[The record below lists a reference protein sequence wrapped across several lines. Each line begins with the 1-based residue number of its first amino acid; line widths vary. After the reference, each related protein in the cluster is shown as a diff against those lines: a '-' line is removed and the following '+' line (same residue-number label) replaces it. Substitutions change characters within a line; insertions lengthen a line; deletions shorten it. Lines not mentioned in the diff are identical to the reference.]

1 MADNPATRFGTY
13 LRDAREARGISLRQ
27 IAAATRISFPVLDA
41 LERNDI
47 SRLPGGLFSRAFVR
61 AYAKEVG
68 LDPDRTV
75 EIFLAQFP
83 EAAGDAMAERAEAEA
98 FAEPNRRSLLTLGLI
113 GVGVLVVLAA
123 GWMAARHFMPRLHQA
138 TPVQVVEPVTGG
150 RQPPPPPVTAPH
162 DATATAQQGSAAAPP
177 METRAGD
184 PGAVVG
190 QPPTPAQASAP
201 AQAVPSAA
209 GVVTATATPSLR
221 MTLTATA
228 PCWVRASL
236 DETRSFER
244 TLQPGE
250 HADLQAENSI
260 VLKVGNAGAL
270 TFTLNGVAG
279 RSLGAHG
286 RVVTERIDRTNLE
299 SYVLR

>member
-1 MADNPATRFGTY
+1 
-13 LRDAREARGISLRQ
+13 
-27 IAAATRISFPVLDA
+27 
-41 LERNDI
+41 
-47 SRLPGGLFSRAFVR
+47 
-61 AYAKEVG
+61 
-68 LDPDRTV
+68 
-75 EIFLAQFP
+75 
-83 EAAGDAMAERAEAEA
+83 
-98 FAEPNRRSLLTLGLI
+98 
-113 GVGVLVVLAA
+113 
-123 GWMAARHFMPRLHQA
+123 
-138 TPVQVVEPVTGG
+138 
-150 RQPPPPPVTAPH
+150 
-162 DATATAQQGSAAAPP
+162 
-177 METRAGD
+177 
-184 PGAVVG
+184 
-190 QPPTPAQASAP
+190 
-201 AQAVPSAA
+201 
-209 GVVTATATPSLR
+209 